1 MAYTYMTL
9 YMEQEKI
16 VPVYDERG
24 GEKDSVVLPQIFRF
38 PVRKDLIR
46 RAFLSEFTARLQP
59 KGRDP
64 MAGKRTSAVS
74 LGVGRGVARVPRIK
88 GSLRAALVNMARGG
102 RAAHPPRVEKVLKE
116 YINKKEKRLATISA
130 ISATSREDLVR
141 QRGHRFSAE
150 TLPIV
155 LDSSVLAKIS
165 TAREAR
171 SLLESVGVYEDVLR
185 AKEGKRYNAGK
196 GKMRG
201 RRYKVPKSVLFVL
214 EDPRS
219 PLALAVKGMPGV
231 DVVTPTLLSVL
242 HLAPGGHPGRLT
254 IYTTEALKLLSR
266 RFEVTLP

>member
-1 MAYTYMTL
+1 MYTYMAL
-9 YMEQEKI
+9 YTGQEKI

-24 GEKDSVVLPQIFRF
+24 GEKDSVVLPKIFYF

-116 YINKKEKRLATISA
+116 EINRKEKRLATISA
-130 ISATSREDLVR
+130 ISATSKEDLVR
-141 QRGHRFSAE
+141 DRGHRFSAE

-155 LDSSVLAKIS
+155 LDSSVLSSVS

-171 SLLESVGVYEDVLR
+171 ALLESVGVYEDIIR
-185 AKEGKRYNAGK
+185 AKEGRRYNAGK

-201 RRYKVPKSVLFVL
+201 RRYKVPKSILFVV
-214 EDPRS
+214 EDSRA
-219 PLALAVKGMPGV
+219 PLALAVKGLPGV
-231 DVVTPTLLSVL
+231 DVTTPSLLSVL
-242 HLAPGGHPGRLT
+242 QLAPGGHPGRLT
-254 IYTTEALKLLSR
+254 VYTTGALKLLSE
-266 RFEVTLP
+266 RFEVTMP